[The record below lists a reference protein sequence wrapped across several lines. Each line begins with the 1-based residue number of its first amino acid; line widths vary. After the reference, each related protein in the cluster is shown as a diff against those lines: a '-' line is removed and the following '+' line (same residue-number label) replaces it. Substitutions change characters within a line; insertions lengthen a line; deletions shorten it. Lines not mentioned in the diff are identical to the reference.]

1 MKTIRKDIINL
12 KDYLVLWSTQFLST
26 LGSSMTSFALIL
38 WSYQAEGSALTTAIL
53 SVCSYVPYILM
64 SMISGVI
71 SDKWNKKL
79 VLITC
84 DSIAAICTIITLK
97 LLSDGNLEIWHL
109 YCLNA
114 VNGFMSSLQSPVSEV
129 VVSLLVPKEYYQKT
143 SGLQSLSN
151 SLSSIITPMLAAA
164 LLSFGSIQLVIMVDL
179 ATFIIATVTL
189 LFFVK
194 IPKLDTKEHEDDIG
208 FIESA
213 KLGLNF
219 LKEKKGIFYL
229 MMFLAMIN
237 LSASMYNAA
246 LPALIL
252 SKMNDGV
259 VSLGT
264 VQTVSGVALLIG
276 SLITTV
282 ASKPRSRVRVI
293 CNTLLISMSTENF
306 FLAFGNSTYIWC
318 IGAFLGWV
326 CIPLMSANMN
336 VLFREQIPIH
346 LQGRVFSIRNAFQF
360 FTIPI
365 GYFLGGFLVDYCFE
379 PFMKNQQPN
388 SLLTQVFGSQKG
400 AGAALLFLV
409 LAILGTV
416 TCLIFRKNK
425 EIWKLEE

>member
-71 SDKWNKKL
+71 SDKWNKIL

-84 DSIAAICTIITLK
+84 DSMAAICTIITLK

-129 VVSLLVPKEYYQKT
+129 VISLLVPQEYYQKT

-164 LLSFGSIQLVIMVDL
+164 LLSFGSMQLVIMVDL
-179 ATFIIATVTL
+179 TTFIIATLTL

-194 IPKLDTKEHEDDIG
+194 IPKLDTKEQEENIS
-208 FIESA
+208 FTESA

-229 MMFLAMIN
+229 MLFLAMIN
-237 LSASMYNAA
+237 LTASMYNAA

-252 SKMNDGV
+252 SKMSNGV

-282 ASKPRSRVRVI
+282 APKPRSRVRVI

-306 FLAFGNSTYIWC
+306 FLAFGNSTYIWSVGAL
-318 IGAFLGWV
+318 IGWI

-336 VLFREQIPIH
+336 VIFREQIPIH

-388 SLLTQVFGSQKG
+388 SLLTQIFGAQKG
-400 AGAALLFLV
+400 SGAALLFLV
-409 LAILGTV
+409 LAVLGIA

>member
-84 DSIAAICTIITLK
+84 DSMAAICTIITLK
-97 LLSDGNLEIWHL
+97 LLSDRNLEIWHL

-129 VVSLLVPKEYYQKT
+129 VVSLLVPQEYYQKT

-164 LLSFGSIQLVIMVDL
+164 LLSFGSIRLVIMVDL
-179 ATFIIATVTL
+179 TTFIIATVTL

-194 IPKLDTKEHEDDIG
+194 IPKLDTKEHEDDIS

-213 KLGLNF
+213 KLDLNF

-229 MMFLAMIN
+229 MLFLAMIN
-237 LSASMYNAA
+237 LTASMYNAA

-252 SKMNDGV
+252 SKMENGV

-276 SLITTV
+276 SLITTI

-318 IGAFLGWV
+318 VGAFLGWV

-336 VLFREQIPIH
+336 VIFREQIPIH

-388 SLLTQVFGSQKG
+388 SLLTEVLDRRKAQE
-400 AGAALLFLV
+400 LPYYFLY
-409 LAILGTV
+409 
-416 TCLIFRKNK
+416 
-425 EIWKLEE
+425 

>member
-129 VVSLLVPKEYYQKT
+129 VISLLVPQEYYQKT

-164 LLSFGSIQLVIMVDL
+164 LLSFGSMQLVIMVDL
-179 ATFIIATVTL
+179 TTFIIATLTL

-194 IPKLDTKEHEDDIG
+194 IPKLDTKEQEENIS

-229 MMFLAMIN
+229 MLFLAMIN
-237 LSASMYNAA
+237 LTASMYNAA

-252 SKMNDGV
+252 SKMSNGV

-282 ASKPRSRVRVI
+282 APKPQSRVRVI

-318 IGAFLGWV
+318 IGALIGWI

-336 VLFREQIPIH
+336 VIFREQIPIH

-388 SLLTQVFGSQKG
+388 SLLTQIFGAQKG
-400 AGAALLFLV
+400 SGAALLFLV
-409 LAILGTV
+409 LAVLGIA